1 MTSGAIQ
8 HGVPTNVVRF
18 SGLVLS
24 PYEYNAELTPKSE
37 EKIEPL
43 NSLQHYTISKRNQ
56 SRSHRIWGSHRKSP

>member
-43 NSLQHYTISKRNQ
+43 NSMQHYHKQT
-56 SRSHRIWGSHRKSP
+56 